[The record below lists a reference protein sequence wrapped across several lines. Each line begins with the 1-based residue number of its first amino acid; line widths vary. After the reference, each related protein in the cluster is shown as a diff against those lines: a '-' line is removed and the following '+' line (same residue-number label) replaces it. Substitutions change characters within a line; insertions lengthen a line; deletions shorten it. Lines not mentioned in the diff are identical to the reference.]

1 MSDDE
6 EVRRA
11 CADTAAAVLAG
22 GKSRRMGRPKP
33 FLTLGGRPLIGR
45 VIDALR
51 EVFSEIFIVTPEDA
65 PFLDLGLPVVA
76 DSRPGSGAL
85 GGVYTALKA
94 AGLPRVLVVACDMPF
109 LNPDLL
115 AHMAFRAGGHGAAVP
130 RAADGLH
137 PLHAVYAK
145 RSHEA
150 LATALDR
157 GAMKLMD
164 VLPVIDSVEV
174 GEAELRRFDPDLHS
188 LFNVNRPQDL
198 ERARAVLSARRPEGR
213 AAQAGG
219 GRDG

>member
-1 MSDDE
+1 MSNDE
-6 EVRRA
+6 QVRRA
-11 CADTAAAVLAG
+11 CAGTAAAVLAG

-45 VIDALR
+45 VIDALAD
-51 EVFSEIFIVTPEDA
+51 VFSEIFIVTPDDA

-85 GGVYTALKA
+85 GGVFTAVQA
-94 AGLPRVLVVACDMPF
+94 AALPQVLVVACDMPF

-115 AHMAFRAGGHGAAVP
+115 AHLAVRASGHGAAVP

-150 LATALDR
+150 LASALDR
-157 GAMKLMD
+157 GAMKLVD
-164 VLPVIDSVEV
+164 VLPALDAVEM
-174 GEAELRRFDPDLHS
+174 GEAEMRRFDPDLHS
-188 LFNVNRPQDL
+188 LFNVNRPLDL
-198 ERARAVLSARRPEGR
+198 ERARAVLAARRPLGH